1 MANICDN
8 RFYFCCEHNSEKYIN
23 NFKELQNN
31 AYGTFDFEVLDSDED
46 FCSIEGYFESKWDF
60 PIDTINEYLKLDKDD
75 DCYFRCLSEEYG
87 EGYVAMNIYR
97 DGEWW
102 EEQTFNI

>member
-31 AYGTFDFEVLDSDED
+31 AYNTFDFEVIDSDED
-46 FCSIEGYFESKWDF
+46 FCSIEGYFESKWNF
-60 PIDTINEYLKLDKDD
+60 PIDTIHKYLKLDKDD

-87 EGYVAMNIYR
+87 NGYVAMNIYR